1 MTTVFI
7 AGSIAISRL
16 HEKVKQRI
24 ERVLEQDFQVVV
36 GDADG
41 ADASIQDYLRQRNA
55 RKVVVYCSGTDARNN
70 LAHWPVKHIQSGAPA
85 GTRAFFTAKDKE
97 MAKVADFGLMIW
109 DTKSTGTLSNVI
121 ELLNNEKKSVVFVN
135 KNKEFVD
142 VRDVSDLERLLS
154 FMSSHARG
162 KAEEKIKLSS
172 QVAGMHK
179 KRQLSLAI

>member
-41 ADASIQDYLRQRNA
+41 ADASIQDYLRQKNA
-55 RKVVVYCSGTDARNN
+55 SKVVVYCSGTDARNN
-70 LAHWPVKHIQSGAPA
+70 LAHWPVEYVQSGAPT

-154 FMSSHARG
+154 FMSGHARA

-172 QVAGMHK
+172 QMAGMHK

>member
-1 MTTVFI
+1 MTAVFI

-24 ERVLEQDFQVVV
+24 ERVLEQDFQVLV

-55 RKVVVYCSGTDARNN
+55 SKVVVYCSGTGARNN
-70 LAHWPVKHIQSGAPA
+70 LAHWPVRYIHSDAPP
-85 GTRAFFTAKDKE
+85 GTRAFFTAKDNE
-97 MAKVADFGLMIW
+97 MAKAADFGLMIW

-121 ELLNNEKKSVVFVN
+121 ELLNNEKKCVVFVN

-142 VRDVSDLERLLS
+142 VRDLPGLERLLS
-154 FMSSHARG
+154 FMSGHARG
-162 KAEEKIKLSS
+162 KAEDKIKLSS
-172 QVAGMHK
+172 QMAGMRK